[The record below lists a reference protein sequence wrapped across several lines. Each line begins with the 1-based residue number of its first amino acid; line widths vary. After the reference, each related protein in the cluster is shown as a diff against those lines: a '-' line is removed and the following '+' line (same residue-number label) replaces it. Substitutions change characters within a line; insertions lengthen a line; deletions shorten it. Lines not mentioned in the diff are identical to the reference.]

1 MKHKLEVDSIK
12 LEFGLRQILTDVYLK
27 CETGSI
33 SGLLGRNGEG
43 KTCLMNIIYG
53 SLKTSNKSIRFDDI
67 SVSNPFKRPDL
78 LTFLPQFNFFPGFLS
93 VQRIFSDFNISFL
106 DLKNY
111 FPEFGETEKS
121 KINNL
126 STGDRRLIEIYVIIK
141 TKSQFSILDEP
152 FSHLTPLQIQRVSEV
167 LLASKPTKGFLITDH
182 LYEQVLAICDQLYVL
197 TNGKIHLSNSV
208 AEIRSLGYLR

>member
-67 SVSNPFKRPDL
+67 SVYNPFKRPDL

>member
-78 LTFLPQFNFFPGFLS
+78 LTFLPQFNFLPGFLS

-106 DLKNY
+106 DFKNY
-111 FPEFGETEKS
+111 LPEFGETKKT

-197 TNGKIHLSNSV
+197 TNGKIHRSNSV